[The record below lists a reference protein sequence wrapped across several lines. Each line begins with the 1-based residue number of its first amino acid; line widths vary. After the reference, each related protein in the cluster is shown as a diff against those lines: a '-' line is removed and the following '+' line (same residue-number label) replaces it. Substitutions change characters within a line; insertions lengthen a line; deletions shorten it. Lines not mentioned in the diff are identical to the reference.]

1 MIRSRSLPLAPSV
14 LVWPAFFAAV
24 LGAWAALMLMLRSD
38 PVAGFGDMPAGFWAS
53 LCLPA
58 DQAPFGALWAMWGL
72 MSLAMMLPTFAPAL
86 RTWLSLG
93 ATGATGPASAGV
105 LTGGYLAVW
114 LAASGAGAAAQA
126 ALAGAGWLAPDG
138 SSLSRALTA
147 LLLVGAGFWQFTALK
162 AACLSR
168 CRMPLTFFMERWR
181 PGLAPA
187 FRIGA
192 ALGAHCLGCC
202 WALMALA
209 FVGGTMNLMWM
220 GAATAFMVAEKLQA
234 GAWLTR
240 PAGAAL
246 VAAGIAVALGW
257 TT

>member
-1 MIRSRSLPLAPSV
+1 MMSRAIPRRSAP
-14 LVWPAFFAAV
+14 LVWPAFFALVLAAWGALLLAV
-24 LGAWAALMLMLRSD
+24 RVS
-38 PVAGFGDMPAGFWAS
+38 PVAAMDPGLPGFWAS

-58 DQAPFGALWAMWGL
+58 DRAPFGALWAMWGL
-72 MSLAMMLPTFAPAL
+72 MALAMMLPSFAPAL
-86 RTWLSLG
+86 RSWLALS
-93 ATGATGPASAGV
+93 ATGATSAASAV
-105 LTGGYLAVW
+105 ALTGGYLAVW

-126 ALAGAGWLAPDG
+126 GLATQGWLAPDG
-138 SSLSRALTA
+138 SSLSRALTTA
-147 LLLVGAGFWQFTALK
+147 LLVGAGLWQFTGVK

-168 CRMPLTFFMERWR
+168 CRMPLTFFLERWR
-181 PGLAPA
+181 PGLFPA

-192 ALGAHCLGCC
+192 GMGAHCLGCC

-240 PAGAAL
+240 PAGAL
-246 VAAGIAVALGW
+246 LLAAGAAVALGW
-257 TT
+257 TI